1 MDKKES
7 IGKLGLILFIIT
19 AVAGLILGI
28 VFNITQDSIAK
39 QETMKNENAMKEL
52 ITTADKFEKKDLSLT
67 GNILEVN
74 EGKKGSETMGYTMKV
89 STKGYGGQI
98 QLMVGINKDG
108 KLAGIKILSQS
119 ETAGLG
125 ANSEKPSFY
134 GQYAGK
140 PTNKDVEV
148 VKTEPAADN
157 EIKAITGATI
167 TSKGVTSGVNEA
179 IKFYKENL
187 QGGNK

>member
-148 VKTEPAADN
+148 VKAEPAADN

>member
-1 MDKKES
+1 
-7 IGKLGLILFIIT
+7 
-19 AVAGLILGI
+19 
-28 VFNITQDSIAK
+28 
-39 QETMKNENAMKEL
+39 MKEL

-148 VKTEPAADN
+148 VKAEPAADN

>member
-39 QETMKNENAMKEL
+39 QESMKNENAMKEL

-140 PTNKDVEV
+140 PSNKDVEV
-148 VKTEPAADN
+148 VKAEPVADN

>member
-39 QETMKNENAMKEL
+39 QESMKNENAMKEL

-148 VKTEPAADN
+148 VKAEPAADN